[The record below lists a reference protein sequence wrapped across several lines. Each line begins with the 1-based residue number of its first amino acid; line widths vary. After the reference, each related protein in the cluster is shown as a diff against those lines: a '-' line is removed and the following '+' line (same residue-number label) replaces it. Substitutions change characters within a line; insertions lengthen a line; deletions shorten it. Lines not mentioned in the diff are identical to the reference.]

1 MLEIR
6 MESKELDVLLH
17 PNLLTFTGIW
27 LKLVVA
33 AEPAN
38 HVSQLGQKLGFKI
51 TV

>member
-38 HVSQLGQKLGFKI
+38 HFFTIRSETRI
-51 TV
+51 